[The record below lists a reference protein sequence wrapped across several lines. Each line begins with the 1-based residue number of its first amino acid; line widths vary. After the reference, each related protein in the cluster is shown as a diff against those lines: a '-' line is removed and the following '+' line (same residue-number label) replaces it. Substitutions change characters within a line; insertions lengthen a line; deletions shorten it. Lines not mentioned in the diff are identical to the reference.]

1 MNEESAII
9 DDKASPV
16 DVYLASASPRRGE
29 LLEQLGLTYETVQ
42 APIEEVA
49 LPGESAESYVR
60 RMAIEKALNGFQ
72 KLPGA
77 RIWVIG
83 GDTLI
88 RVEGAVLEK
97 PKHEREARNMLRR
110 LGGRSHE
117 VLSAVALVHDGAVF
131 SAVNQSRVQLREISD
146 QECRDYW
153 LTGEPQDKAGG
164 YAIQGQGARFV
175 ERLDGSY
182 SGVMGLPLFEL
193 DQLLRESGFWS
204 QDVE

>member
-77 RIWVIG
+77 KIWVIG